1 MSASVPSISAAGDA
15 AALGPHG
22 IQSEAHRPVVM
33 GRRGMVCSAH
43 PLASLAGISVL
54 QRGGD
59 AADAALAVAAALGVA
74 EPGMSGPGGDGFI
87 MYFRAGGPGGR
98 RVEVLNATG
107 PAPAAA
113 TLEFYREGIPFKGI
127 GSVSVPGL
135 VDGWLEGHARYGKLP
150 LAAVLKPA
158 IQLAEGG
165 LPVSHRL
172 ASSLAGERKFGE
184 YAPSRPIYWP
194 EGRPPLPGEVI
205 ANRDLARTYRGLAEH
220 GRDYFYAGPVAR
232 AADELSRRHGGA
244 LFYDDLARYR
254 ARWQEPIATTY
265 RGRLVYE
272 TPPNSSGHVLLQELN
287 LLEGF
292 DVAAL
297 GWHSPELV
305 HLMAEAKKLAF
316 VDREAYLADP
326 DFTDVPVAALLSKEY
341 AHERRRLID
350 PQRASAPGAL
360 RPGLE
365 GGVVAPA
372 RGRGRERRE
381 DTTCFVVADG
391 EGNVVCQLQS
401 LQQEFGSAL
410 VAGNTGVLL
419 NNRMTYWHL
428 DPAHPDCLAPAS
440 SKTITQFIVW
450 RTRLPGA
457 AAGGRPGEFLA
468 TLGTPGADTQVQ
480 TNLQLLSG
488 LFDFGL
494 TPVEAV
500 EAPRWRH
507 VQDGTES
514 TLPHTL
520 PDALML
526 EARFGDAAREGLAAL
541 GHPVQVIGPWAATG
555 SAMVIR
561 RDPSTGVYWGAADP
575 RRDGYALGW

>member
-1 MSASVPSISAAGDA
+1 
-15 AALGPHG
+15 
-22 IQSEAHRPVVM
+22 
-33 GRRGMVCSAH
+33 MVCSAH
-43 PLASLAGISVL
+43 PLASLAGIGVL

-74 EPGMSGPGGDGFI
+74 EPGMSGAGGDGFI
-87 MYFRAGGPGGR
+87 MYFRVAGPGGR

-107 PAPAAA
+107 PAPGAA
-113 TLEFYREGIPFKGI
+113 TLENYRAGIPFKGI
-127 GSVSVPGL
+127 RSVSVPGL

-150 LAAVLKPA
+150 LATALKPA

-172 ASSLAGERKFGE
+172 ASSLAGEATFGGF
-184 YAPSRPIYWP
+184 APSQAVFWP
-194 EGRPPLPGEVI
+194 EGRPPLPGELIV
-205 ANRDLARTYRGLAEH
+205 NPNLARTYRGIADH
-220 GRDYFYAGPVAR
+220 GREYFYAGPVAR
-232 AADELSRRHGGA
+232 AIDEVSRRTGGF

-254 ARWQEPIATTY
+254 ARWQDPITTSY

-272 TPPNSSGHVLLQELN
+272 TPPNASGHVLLQELN

-292 DVAAL
+292 DVASL
-297 GWHSPELV
+297 GWHSPELI
-305 HLMAEAKKLAF
+305 HLMVEAKKLAF
-316 VDREAYLADP
+316 ADREAYLADP
-326 DFTDVPVAALLSKEY
+326 DFTDVPVAALLSKDY
-341 AHERRRLID
+341 AAERRRLID
-350 PQRASAPGAL
+350 AGRAAAPGTVK
-360 RPGLE
+360 PGLD
-365 GGVVAPA
+365 GGVAVPS
-372 RGRGRERRE
+372 GRGARRE

-401 LQQEFGSAL
+401 LQQEFGSGL

-428 DPAHPDCLAPAS
+428 DPAHPDCL
-440 SKTITQFIVW
+440 V
-450 RTRLPGA
+450 PGKRVRHTMNHVMVFGD
-457 AAGGRPGEFLA
+457 AGNGKPGEFLL

-480 TNLQLLSG
+480 TNLQMVSG
-488 LFDFGL
+488 LLDFGL
-494 TPVEAV
+494 TPVEVV

-507 VQDGTES
+507 IQDGTES

-520 PDALML
+520 PDALNL
-526 EARFGDAAREGLAAL
+526 EARFPETTRRRLAEL
-541 GHPVQVIGPWAATG
+541 GHPVQMLGPWAATG

-561 RDPSTGVYWGAADP
+561 RDPQTGVYWGAADP